1 VLALLILACQKKISF
16 PPPPS
21 FHHQVGEEVV
31 GAEPSVGF
39 ITSLIP
45 LAFTT
50 KHLFQST
57 LQPFQHTCRKHFKNN
72 EQIKAM
78 EFKYKIM
85 WLRKHLTH

>member
-1 VLALLILACQKKISF
+1 VLALLILACQKKISP

-39 ITSLIP
+39 ITFLFP

-57 LQPFQHTCRKHFKNN
+57 LPCRFSTRVENTLIKNN
-72 EQIKAM
+72 EQIKDL
-78 EFKYKIM
+78 EFKYKII
-85 WLRKHLTH
+85 WLRK